1 MRYRRLTYRYAM
13 VVRSGQTWP
22 LGDLWQSDRVRL
34 LVQPRWRPD
43 ADTYE
48 TATTVEIMVDLA
60 GVEEDD
66 LEAQL
71 FEDVLIVEGRR
82 RLPWC
87 QEGAVYHAAGIRQ
100 GPFRV
105 ELPLPSSVDA
115 ERVEAR
121 YERGLLR
128 ITLPKRAEAGGWQ

>member
-1 MRYRRLTYRYAM
+1 MRYRRLSYRYTM
-13 VVRSGQTWP
+13 VVRPGQTLP
-22 LGDLWQSDRVRL
+22 LGEIWQSDRLRL

-48 TATTVEIMVDLA
+48 TATTVEILVDLA

-66 LEAQL
+66 LEVQL
-71 FEDVLIVEGRR
+71 FEDVLVVEGRR
-82 RLPWC
+82 QLPSC
-87 QEGAVYHAAGIRQ
+87 QEGAVYHAVGIRQ

-105 ELPLPSSVDA
+105 ELPLPAPVDA

-128 ITLPKRAEAGGWQ
+128 ITLPKRAEAG

>member
-1 MRYRRLTYRYAM
+1 MRYRRLSYRYTM

-22 LGDLWQSDRVRL
+22 LGDIWQSDRLRL

-48 TATTVEIMVDLA
+48 TATTVEILVDLA
-60 GVEEDD
+60 GVEEDE
-66 LEAQL
+66 LEVQL
-71 FEDVLIVEGRR
+71 FEDVLVVEGRR
-82 RLPWC
+82 RLPSC
-87 QEGAVYHAAGIRQ
+87 QEGAVYHAVGIRQ

-105 ELPLPSSVDA
+105 ELPLPAPVDA

-128 ITLPKRAEAGGWQ
+128 ITLPKRAEAG

>member
-1 MRYRRLTYRYAM
+1 MRYRRLSYRYTM
-13 VVRSGQTWP
+13 VVRSGQTLP
-22 LGDLWQSDRVRL
+22 LGDMWQSDRLRL

-43 ADTYE
+43 ADTYQ
-48 TATTVEIMVDLA
+48 TATTVEILVDVA

-66 LEAQL
+66 LEVQL
-71 FEDVLIVEGRR
+71 FEDVLVVEGRR
-82 RLPWC
+82 QLPSC
-87 QEGAVYHAAGIRQ
+87 QEGAVYHAVGIRQ

-105 ELPLPSSVDA
+105 ELPLPAPVDA

-128 ITLPKRAEAGGWQ
+128 ITLPKRAEAG